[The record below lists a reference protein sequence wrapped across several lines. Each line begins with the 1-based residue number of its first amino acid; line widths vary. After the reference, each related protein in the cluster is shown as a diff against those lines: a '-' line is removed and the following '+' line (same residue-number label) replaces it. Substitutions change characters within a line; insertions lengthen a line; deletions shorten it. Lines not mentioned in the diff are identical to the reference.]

1 MLAAILHVLLFI
13 AGLVGLLTIK
23 QRRLRHIP
31 TRRTHISRRNAEGT
45 LWLQRFVKAILDM
58 LQSAVAEQQA
68 REAAEGAAA
77 RGDPSAGPS
86 LLRQV
91 SDAPVAKNV
100 REKSTASPGSNGTA
114 YDNDTDSLHSAEVPS
129 EVPFLNALK
138 AQLEEQ
144 ISALLEDKGI
154 ASFADFRI
162 KDWGG
167 KPPVIK
173 AVYLSHGGG
182 GSGNTSGSATGAS
195 ASSLA
200 APAAPLPGGL
210 GSLTSMDSVGAG
222 GAAAVAQQ
230 RTAAGIPLGS
240 PNGLGPQTQQQI
252 PQQQQPQMV
261 SPVSGSPLSYLNPM
275 HPLAASSISAERK
288 GDISGDVLSTTG
300 RPKVDP
306 STLPSF
312 RYLSSGDEAGAA
324 AGRGIAGRE
333 RSLAGSAA
341 HTAHLGGNGSP
352 HVGADTGVP
361 AAGPSS
367 AVAAAGV
374 STSHA
379 AGARHATDTT
389 RSLSVLDAEIE
400 VEYSGNFSV
409 SLNADLPIARGRY
422 LQVYVSLSDVRM
434 LAAHVRLRL
443 SLEYEPATVESPQ
456 PQPYLRGTLWLL
468 SDPMFDAAFH
478 TTLTQYRIRDFFVV
492 AKLVKFFL
500 LRFVRTKLRP
510 SSQTAASSRPS
521 GSHRRRAG
529 AGVSGNVGTA
539 PCGAALGTGA
549 KKSTGS
555 STGVPDGV
563 SEDAQ
568 CDPPDASGLSFRVQL
583 PASVVDGGEQ
593 WWSSS
598 MRDSMSEQPA
608 PFTSAHCVL

>member
-68 REAAEGAAA
+68 REAAEAAAA
-77 RGDPSAGPS
+77 RGDPSVGPP

-91 SDAPVAKNV
+91 SDAPVAKNA
-100 REKSTASPGSNGTA
+100 REKSAASPGSHGTVN
-114 YDNDTDSLHSAEVPS
+114 DNDTDSLHSAEVPS
-129 EVPFLNALK
+129 ELPFLNALK

-182 GSGNTSGSATGAS
+182 GSGNTSGSGTGAS

-200 APAAPLPGGL
+200 APAATLPGGL
-210 GSLTSMDSVGAG
+210 GNLTSMDSVGAG
-222 GAAAVAQQ
+222 GTAAMAQQ

-240 PNGLGPQTQQQI
+240 PNGLGPQA
-252 PQQQQPQMV
+252 QQQQPQMV
-261 SPVSGSPLSYLNPM
+261 SPVPGSPLSYLNPM

-288 GDISGDVLSTTG
+288 GDISGDALSTTG

-306 STLPSF
+306 STVPSF
-312 RYLSSGDEAGAA
+312 RYLGSGNEAGAA

-341 HTAHLGGNGSP
+341 RTAHLGGSGSP
-352 HVGADTGVP
+352 HVGADPGVP

-422 LQVYVSLSDVRM
+422 LQVYVSLGDVRM

-443 SLEYEPATVESPQ
+443 SLEYEPATVELPQ

-492 AKLVKFFL
+492 AKLAKFFL

-510 SSQTAASSRPS
+510 SSQTAASSRLS

-529 AGVSGNVGTA
+529 ASVSGNVGTT
-539 PCGAALGTGA
+539 PCGAALGTGS

-555 STGVPDGV
+555 SAGVPDGV
-563 SEDAQ
+563 SDDVQ
-568 CDPPDASGLSFRVQL
+568 CDAPDASGLSFRVQL

-608 PFTSAHCVL
+608 PFTSSHCVL